1 MENLK
6 GKKEIYHGGSN
17 YTKYHHLYGSVKK
30 REEEEKEKKG
40 KRLQLLNLRSL
51 KEGAHRKWDS
61 GLWGDSYAWLVLVSF
76 ELTAGVHE
84 AGTQNSKRRALSV
97 RDDISRGIL

>member
-17 YTKYHHLYGSVKK
+17 YTKYHYLYGSVKK
-30 REEEEKEKKG
+30 RKEEEEKEKKG
-40 KRLQLLNLRSL
+40 KRLPLLNLRSL

-61 GLWGDSYAWLVLVSF
+61 GLWGDSNAWLVLVSF

-84 AGTQNSKRRALSV
+84 AGT
-97 RDDISRGIL
+97 